1 VGDILLNVKLIVL
14 EAQKAK
20 YQSYSSDRTCALLDG
35 MSFTVLFSEDVLKVI
50 ATLDSLVLLVCSF
63 WLTELRN
70 SVVHLTNHKVRIN
83 KNE

>member
-50 ATLDSLVLLVCSF
+50 ATLDSLVCWCAPSGLLNFAIVWS
-63 WLTELRN
+63 T
-70 SVVHLTNHKVRIN
+70 
-83 KNE
+83 